1 MIHGRS
7 EDRARALQ
15 EELGD
20 ATAYVLG
27 DVGDPAVCELAVR
40 ETVDRFGAIH
50 CISNNAALTWR
61 ATLAET
67 DAETFDRMIA
77 VNLRAPILVIR
88 AAQPHFLQQGFG
100 TVVNIG
106 SVNALCGQPN
116 LLPYSAA
123 KGGLATAT
131 RNMANAL
138 ADNRIR
144 VNQLNVGWVT
154 SPNEIA
160 LQQSEGHADRLGE
173 ASTRNLRTDG
183 PSAGSGRGGGARGV
197 LAVGPVGPGQRLR
210 VRAGAVFGHRPFQ
223 RKPIAQHM
231 IGPCCSRAPRLESRL
246 VRISAFSV
254 AAIYATLC
262 RCGDGPAATDAVPVA
277 ILDDRDFGRRHA

>member
-1 MIHGRS
+1 MAGLLEGKIVLVTGSTTGIGEATARLCVAEGARVMIHGRS

-20 ATAYVLG
+20 AAAYVLG

-88 AAQPHFLQQGFG
+88 AAQSHFLQQGFG

-160 LQQSEGHADRLGE
+160 LQQSEGMPTGWEKQVPATYAPTGRLLVPEEVAEHVVFWLSDR
-173 ASTRNLRTDG
+173 
-183 PSAGSGRGGGARGV
+183 SAPANGCVYELEQYSVIGRSRG
-197 LAVGPVGPGQRLR
+197 
-210 VRAGAVFGHRPFQ
+210 
-223 RKPIAQHM
+223 
-231 IGPCCSRAPRLESRL
+231 SRL
-246 VRISAFSV
+246 PN
-254 AAIYATLC
+254 T
-262 RCGDGPAATDAVPVA
+262 
-277 ILDDRDFGRRHA
+277 